1 MSDGLNVARRIA
13 INAALQAGG
22 EIVGKVAT
30 LALTV
35 VAARELS
42 RDAFGAFAY
51 ALAFAPLVGVV
62 WSWGLGVL
70 FIQEAS
76 ESPDEL
82 PRLYGEFILLK
93 VFLTIP
99 TVVVFGVVG
108 ALFRPDRGSAVVLIA
123 VLVAWAINSFR
134 EANVSAGIAR
144 QQMVGVTLAQVVDRI
159 SSAALGIGVLL
170 LGMGVVA
177 LSIGFLAGSLAGYVA
192 ARVAVRRLGIHLDLR
207 AVQVKNLFP
216 MLKRSFYIGIDNM
229 VSSLLFRVDALLLA
243 AFKGDAALAAYS
255 VAYRLLETVMFVSWA
270 VTRALFPAMS
280 AGGPQRVRKGL
291 EEGIAGIAILY
302 IPFGVA
308 LVIEADRLIP
318 FIFGGNYGDA
328 SATAAQW
335 LAAAPLFLGMS
346 YLAGYGL
353 QSLARPR
360 AVFLAS
366 LYAAVFNLAL
376 NLVLIPRYSGTG
388 AAIATT
394 SAYALETVVSLWM
407 LRPDIGWPRL
417 GRRLAAPMLASA
429 IMAAVIILLP
439 GHVAVVLVAGA
450 AVYFATWLSVARRLN
465 PEQVTLLRSLLPGR
479 R

>member
-1 MSDGLNVARRIA
+1 MSDGLSVPRRIA
-13 INAALQAGG
+13 FNAALQAVG

-35 VAARELS
+35 IAARELS
-42 RDAFGAFAY
+42 QETFGAFAY

-93 VFLTIP
+93 VFLTVP
-99 TVVVFGVVG
+99 TAVVFGTVG
-108 ALFRPDRGSAVVLIA
+108 ALLRPDRGAAIALIA

-144 QQMVGVTLAQVVDRI
+144 QRMVGVTLAQVVDRI
-159 SSAALGIGVLL
+159 ASAALGIGVLL

-177 LSIGFLAGSLAGYVA
+177 LSIAFMAGSLAGYVA
-192 ARVAVRRLGIHLDLR
+192 ARIAVHRLGIRLDLR
-207 AVQVKNLFP
+207 AVEVKNLFP
-216 MLKRSFYIGIDNM
+216 MLKRSFYLGIDNV

-255 VAYRLLETVMFVSWA
+255 VAFRLLETVMFVSWA
-270 VTRALFPAMS
+270 ITRALFPAMS
-280 AGGPQRVRKGL
+280 AGGPERVRKGM
-291 EEGIAGIAILY
+291 EEGIGAIAILY

-308 LVIEADRLIP
+308 LVLEADRLIP
-318 FIFGGNYGDA
+318 FIFGGNYGAA
-328 SATAAQW
+328 SATAAKW
-335 LAAAPLFLGMS
+335 LAAAPLFLGLS

-353 QSLARPR
+353 QSLARSR
-360 AVFLAS
+360 SVFLAS
-366 LYAAVFNLAL
+366 LYAAVFNIAL
-376 NLVLIPRYSGTG
+376 NLVLIPRLAGTG

-394 SAYALETVVSLWM
+394 SAYALETVVSLVM
-407 LRPDIGWPRL
+407 LRSDIGWPRL
-417 GRRLAAPMLASA
+417 GRRLAVPVLASA
-429 IMAAVIILLP
+429 IMAAVIIWLP
-439 GHVAVVLVAGA
+439 GHLLVGLAAGA
-450 AVYFATWLSVARRLN
+450 AAYVVAWYPLARRLM

-479 R
+479 G

>member
-1 MSDGLNVARRIA
+1 MSDELSVPRRIA
-13 INAALQAGG
+13 FNAALQAGG

-76 ESPDEL
+76 ERPDDL

-99 TVVVFGVVG
+99 TVIVFGAIG
-108 ALFRPDRGSAVVLIA
+108 ALFRPNRGAALVLIA
-123 VLVAWAINSFR
+123 VLVAWAVNSFR

-144 QQMVGVTLAQVVDRI
+144 QRMVGVTLAQVVDRI
-159 SSAALGIGVLL
+159 ASAALGVGVLL

-177 LSIGFLAGSLAGYVA
+177 LGVAFLLGSLAGYLT
-192 ARVAVRRLGIHLDLR
+192 ARVAVRRLGIYLDLR
-207 AVQVKNLFP
+207 AVDRRNIFP
-216 MLKRSFYIGIDNM
+216 MLKRSFYIGIDTM
-229 VSSLLFRVDALLLA
+229 VSQLLFRVDAVLLS

-255 VAYRLLETVMFVSWA
+255 VAYRLLETVLFVSWA
-270 VTRALFPAMS
+270 IARALFPAMS
-280 AGGPQRVRKGL
+280 AGGPERVRRGL
-291 EEGIAGIAILY
+291 EEGIGGLAILY

-308 LVIEADRLIP
+308 LVLKADALIP
-318 FIFGGNYGDA
+318 FIFGDNYGDA
-328 SATAAQW
+328 SASAARW

-353 QSLARPR
+353 QSLARSR
-360 AVFLAS
+360 SVFFAS
-366 LYAAVFNLAL
+366 AYAAGFNIAL
-376 NLVLIPRYSGTG
+376 NLVLIPHLAGTG

-394 SAYALETVVSLWM
+394 SAYALETVISLWM

-417 GRRLAAPMLASA
+417 GRRLAAPVLASA
-429 IMAAVIILLP
+429 IMAAVMIWLP
-439 GHVAVVLVAGA
+439 GHVLVSLAAGA
-450 AVYFATWLSVARRLN
+450 AAYFAAWYPVARRLV
-465 PEQVTLLRSLLPGR
+465 PDQVALLRSLLPGR
-479 R
+479 G